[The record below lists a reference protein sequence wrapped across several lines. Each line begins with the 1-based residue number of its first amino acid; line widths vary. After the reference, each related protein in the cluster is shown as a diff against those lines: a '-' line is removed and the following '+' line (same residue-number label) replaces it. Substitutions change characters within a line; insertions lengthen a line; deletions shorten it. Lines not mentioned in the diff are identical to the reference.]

1 MLISVEGLD
10 GVGKSSLVNSVSRK
24 LQIPIIAK
32 PIKSILELNPS
43 QASKIK
49 EKIYSKYSSNVQA
62 MYYLLGYL
70 SALEDGKKHDYIF
83 DRGFLS
89 TYYFSYCNE
98 NSHLFDFFA
107 HEYGFPDLTILL
119 YASIEKRIQRIEMRD
134 NQDKDLQKNRIY
146 VDNYQKMFEAIIK
159 YNIPH
164 IAINTEKLT
173 QKETCDLILEIL
185 NLWKLDEENRN
196 YILNNY
202 SIYNL
207 SENEKLSYQDQ
218 IESLTNYHPD
228 QKKYIRK

>member
-10 GVGKSSLVNSVSRK
+10 GVGKSSLVDRISK
-24 LQIPIIAK
+24 ELQMSIIAK
-32 PIKSILELNPS
+32 PIKSILELNSS
-43 QASKIK
+43 QANKIK

-62 MYYLLGYL
+62 LYYLLGYL

-107 HEYGFPDLTILL
+107 NEYGFPDLTILL
-119 YASIEKRIQRIEMRD
+119 YASIEKRIKRIQMRD
-134 NQDKDLQKNRIY
+134 NQDKDLQKSRIY
-146 VDNYQKMFEAIIK
+146 VHNYEKMFEAINK

-164 IAINTEKLT
+164 IAINTENLT

-185 NLWKLDEENRN
+185 NLWKLDGEKRN

-218 IESLTNYHPD
+218 IESLINYPPN

>member
-10 GVGKSSLVNSVSRK
+10 GVGKSSLVDSISK
-24 LQIPIIAK
+24 ELQMPIIAK
-32 PIKSILELNPS
+32 PIKSILELSPF
-43 QASKIK
+43 QANKIK
-49 EKIYSKYSSNVQA
+49 GKIYSEYSSNVQA

-70 SALEDGKKHDYIF
+70 SALEDGKKYDYIF

-146 VDNYQKMFEAIIK
+146 VDNYEKMFEAISK
-159 YNIPH
+159 YNIPY

-173 QKETCDLILEIL
+173 QKETCDLILKIL

-202 SIYNL
+202 SIYDL
-207 SENEKLSYQDQ
+207 SKNEKLSYQEQ
-218 IESLTNYHPD
+218 IESLTTYHQN